1 MKRPFNLPSIA
12 ELAIAY
18 HNDML
23 MYQKQLDEL
32 EAINS
37 YSVYDKFKCDELRRK
52 INDCV
57 TTLEKYRPEIRE
69 EKLKQLGL

>member
-23 MYQKQLDEL
+23 MYQKELDRL
-32 EAINS
+32 EATKQ
-37 YSVYDKFKCDELRRK
+37 SVYDIFRCEELKRK
-52 INDCV
+52 IKECA
-57 TTLEKYRPEIRE
+57 TTLEKYKTEIRE

>member
-23 MYQKQLDEL
+23 MYQKDLDEL

-37 YSVYDKFKCDELRRK
+37 YSVYDKFKCDELKRK
-52 INDCV
+52 IKDCA
-57 TTLEKYRPEIRE
+57 TTLDKYKTEIRE